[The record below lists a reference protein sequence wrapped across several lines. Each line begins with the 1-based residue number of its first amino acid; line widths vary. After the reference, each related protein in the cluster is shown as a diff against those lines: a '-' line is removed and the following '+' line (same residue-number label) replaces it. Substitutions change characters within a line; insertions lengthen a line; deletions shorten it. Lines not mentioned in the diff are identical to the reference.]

1 MTETLDAPASW
12 PARAAAGAA
21 RTAELGAERRFRLGV
36 GGITLAA
43 AAFFAVRLMAWP
55 PHEDETLALFVG
67 RYPFGEAF
75 DVVLDQRGGA
85 PLHFLLAWL
94 VVHAGGGLEL
104 LRGVSAA
111 SAVASLP
118 LVALLGRRV
127 ATPRIA
133 LLATALVAT
142 SWMYLFHGVYARMY
156 GLFLLLAL
164 LSLHAVLW
172 AAARGGV
179 LRWALWV
186 VSVLALVAAHPY
198 GALVFGGEA
207 VYAVLVRR
215 RLLGGVLGG
224 LAVLLLGTPFWLT
237 NLTLAKRFDVGVGG
251 GGEKLGGPVS
261 VANYLTETLGDFT
274 AGWPPA
280 VAAGL
285 LACVVGYRAL
295 RAERLQAAPLFACVA
310 GVPAVAFLA
319 ARLGGNTAPEPRHLI
334 FVLPLAAL
342 LVAAALVRLR
352 DRRPVVGSLAVA
364 GVLALQLA
372 WGWNRTPPLFEGEPE
387 RRVAARAAAAEWLA
401 ATSRPEDVLLGY
413 DPVFLA
419 AFERSSDFPLRVVP
433 RADVALALRTVRE
446 APSLGR
452 AVFVLDASDTS
463 NREQALTIPYVRPFP
478 QEDWDARRY
487 GPYLVLRTAE
497 PVGTPAGFFRHGK
510 QAMLLGKG
518 LSLNDAD
525 VNYRTMIQAGR
536 REGVYTPRSRS
547 ISSR

>member
-1 MTETLDAPASW
+1 MS
-12 PARAAAGAA
+12 
-21 RTAELGAERRFRLGV
+21 
-36 GGITLAA
+36 
-43 AAFFAVRLMAWP
+43 WP

-67 RYPFGEAF
+67 RYPFAEAF
-75 DVVLDQRGGA
+75 DVVLEQRGGA

-94 VVHAGGGLEL
+94 VVHAGGGLEA
-104 LRGVSAA
+104 LRAVSAV

-118 LVALLGRRV
+118 LVALLGLRV
-127 ATPRIA
+127 ATPRVA
-133 LLATALVAT
+133 LLGTALVAT
-142 SWMYLFHGVYARMY
+142 SWMFLFHGIYARMY

-164 LSLHAVLW
+164 VSLHALLW
-172 AAARGGV
+172 AVERGGL

-186 VSVLALVAAHPY
+186 VGVLALVAAHPY
-198 GALVFGGEA
+198 GALVFGGQT

-215 RLLGGVLGG
+215 RVLAGVLSGA
-224 LAVLLLGTPFWLT
+224 AVLLLGVPFWLT

-251 GGEKLGGPVS
+251 GGAKLGGPVS

-280 VAAGL
+280 IAAALVA
-285 LACVVGYRAL
+285 VVAGYRAL
-295 RAERLQAAPLFACVA
+295 RAERLQAAPLFACLA
-310 GVPAVAFLA
+310 GVPTAAFLA

-342 LVAAALVRLR
+342 LVAAALLRVR
-352 DRRPVVGSLAVA
+352 DRWPAA
-364 GVLALQLA
+364 GAAAIAATLALQVV
-372 WGWNRTPPLFEGEPE
+372 WSWQRTPPLFEGEPE
-387 RRVAARAAAAEWLA
+387 RRVEARAAAADWLA
-401 ATSRPEDVLLGY
+401 ATSRPDDVLLGY

-419 AFERSSDFPLRVVP
+419 AFERNGDFPLRVVP

-452 AVFVLDASDTS
+452 GVFVLDASDTS
-463 NREQALTIPYVRPFP
+463 NREQSLTIPAAKPFP
-478 QEDWDARRY
+478 EDEWAARRY
-487 GPYLVLRTAE
+487 GPYLVVRTKE
-497 PVGTPAGFFRHGK
+497 PVRTPAEFFRHGK

-518 LSLNDAD
+518 LGLGDAD